1 VLLPPPMS
9 VRSFISPA
17 GRARRIVGITS
28 AGSKMETGTMIWG
41 RPENVSQPMKVNVSE
56 TTYLQVKGA
65 FHFVR
70 RPTREIKD
78 KGVMQM
84 YFVEG

>member
-1 VLLPPPMS
+1 
-9 VRSFISPA
+9 
-17 GRARRIVGITS
+17 
-28 AGSKMETGTMIWG
+28 MIWG

-65 FHFVR
+65 FHFVQ
-70 RPTREIKD
+70 RPTRDIKD